1 MTDSLLWL
9 LLLSTLRMALPLLF
23 ATCGGYF
30 SEKSGVA
37 QISLEAFLLVGAFT
51 AASTVFYTQSQ
62 FLGYL
67 MAGLMAALFAQIFCL
82 FILKLKAHSIVIGT
96 ALNLLVMGLIPMV
109 SKSLFNTT
117 GSTPSIDDQLI
128 RFSLPLSLLILTLGF
143 SFWLSE
149 KTVWGLQM
157 KFAGEK
163 GLALESIGVSPLI
176 RQWQAVTLCAFIS
189 GLGGAVLSTYL
200 SSNYSPLMSAGRG
213 FIALAALIFAGW
225 NLRRALLVSLFFG
238 FCEALQIQLQSNQM
252 ISSQIPAEFI
262 QMIPYIAT
270 LLALIFLRAKNNPP
284 AELR

>member
-1 MTDSLLWL
+1 MIDSIFILLI
-9 LLLSTLRMALPLLF
+9 LSTFRMSLPLMF

-51 AASTVFYTQSQ
+51 AASVSFFSGTLL
-62 FLGYL
+62 LGYL
-67 MAGLMAALFAQIFCL
+67 AAGVMAALFGQIFCI
-82 FILKLKAHSIVIGT
+82 FTLKLKAHSIIVGT
-96 ALNLLVMGLIPMV
+96 ALNLLVMGLIPIV
-109 SKSLFNTT
+109 SKSVFDST
-117 GSTPSIDDQLI
+117 GSTPSINADNVYYALPVTILI
-128 RFSLPLSLLILTLGF
+128 VTITAA
-143 SFWLSE
+143 FWLSNR
-149 KTVWGLQM
+149 TIWGLQM

-163 GLALESIGVSPLI
+163 RLALESIGVNPII
-176 RQWQAVTLCAFIS
+176 RQWQAVTLCAFIT

-225 NLRRALLVSLFFG
+225 SLRRALLVSLFFG
-238 FCEALQIQLQSNQM
+238 FCEALQIQLQSNQL
-252 ISSQIPAEFI
+252 ISSRIPAEFI
-262 QMIPYIAT
+262 QMIPYAAT